1 MKKKVRVKDI
11 LDIWEKGGIQGL
23 KLYFNEVEVDRD
35 TWSEKIKKLLK
46 NGYIKSI
53 EEEINLVYFNI
64 KFKKPTKK

>member
-1 MKKKVRVKDI
+1 LKKKVRVKDI